1 MVDPRNQSNSNPHA
15 DRDSTI
21 RDDDCA
27 SMAEMDPAMASL
39 TQSLEELDKEL
50 DKDNAFEI
58 TNRNK
63 SRLSLG
69 GGQFSPAKQNN
80 PALGLTTRA
89 SGPGSVPLLAS
100 DEDLSSAS
108 QLKSSSG
115 GSVPLKKFVN
125 RDSYS
130 TVV

>member
-1 MVDPRNQSNSNPHA
+1 
-15 DRDSTI
+15 
-21 RDDDCA
+21 
-27 SMAEMDPAMASL
+27 MAEMDPAMASL
-39 TQSLEELDKEL
+39 TQSLEELDKEVDRDL
-50 DKDNAFEI
+50 NAFEI
-58 TNRNK
+58 TTTNNRNK
-63 SRLSLG
+63 SRLSLGGGG

-115 GSVPLKKFVN
+115 AGGSVPLKKFVN

>member
-1 MVDPRNQSNSNPHA
+1 
-15 DRDSTI
+15 
-21 RDDDCA
+21 
-27 SMAEMDPAMASL
+27 MAEMDPAMASL
-39 TQSLEELDKEL
+39 TQSLEELDKEVDRDL
-50 DKDNAFEI
+50 NAFEI
-58 TNRNK
+58 TTTNNRNK

-115 GSVPLKKFVN
+115 AGGSVPLKKFVN

>member
-1 MVDPRNQSNSNPHA
+1 
-15 DRDSTI
+15 
-21 RDDDCA
+21 
-27 SMAEMDPAMASL
+27 MAEMDPAMASL
-39 TQSLEELDKEL
+39 TQSLEELDKEVDRDL
-50 DKDNAFEI
+50 NAFEI
-58 TNRNK
+58 TTTNNRNK
-63 SRLSLG
+63 SRLSLGG

-115 GSVPLKKFVN
+115 AGVWI
-125 RDSYS
+125 
-130 TVV
+130 

>member
-1 MVDPRNQSNSNPHA
+1 
-15 DRDSTI
+15 
-21 RDDDCA
+21 
-27 SMAEMDPAMASL
+27 MAEMDPAMASL
-39 TQSLEELDKEL
+39 TQSLEELDKEVF
-50 DKDNAFEI
+50 DKDLNAFEI
-58 TNRNK
+58 TTTTTNNRNK
-63 SRLSLG
+63 SRLSLGGG

>member
-1 MVDPRNQSNSNPHA
+1 
-15 DRDSTI
+15 
-21 RDDDCA
+21 
-27 SMAEMDPAMASL
+27 MAEMDPAMASL
-39 TQSLEELDKEL
+39 TQSLEELDKEVDRDL
-50 DKDNAFEI
+50 NAFEI
-58 TNRNK
+58 TTTNNRNK

-69 GGQFSPAKQNN
+69 GGGGQFSPAKENI

-115 GSVPLKKFVN
+115 AGGSVPLKKFVN

>member
-1 MVDPRNQSNSNPHA
+1 
-15 DRDSTI
+15 
-21 RDDDCA
+21 
-27 SMAEMDPAMASL
+27 MAEMDPAMASL
-39 TQSLEELDKEL
+39 TQSLEELDKEVF
-50 DKDNAFEI
+50 DKDLNAFEI
-58 TNRNK
+58 TTTNRNK

-115 GSVPLKKFVN
+115 AGGSVPLKKIVN